1 MGEPDGFVLPGYGRR
16 SLSDVMPS
24 LMAALGVQGMV
35 NPLNIEPARCVC
47 LLLVDGLGSRQLAAH
62 PGDAPFLCSMN
73 AGHGPL
79 TVGFPSSTA
88 TSLTSL
94 GTGLPPGSHG
104 MVGISFQLASGELI
118 DALKWTEH
126 TGGQLVDLRE
136 RLPPELVQPTATVF
150 ERAAAAGV
158 DVRQVVPREFEDS
171 GLTRAALRGA
181 RFHGVYALG
190 DMAAEV
196 IDAMSAPG
204 PVFCYAYHAHLD
216 GLGHAYGPGSWPWRL
231 QLSMIDHLVTRIAE
245 HLQPGDLLAV
255 TGDHGM
261 VYVPPSRRV
270 DADTDDAL
278 RAGVRQ
284 LGGDA
289 RSRHVYA
296 APGAADDVADA
307 WRERLGDRASVL
319 TRDEAISQGWFGPA
333 VTEAVRPRIGD
344 VVAALRADNAVIRSH
359 AEPNLSRMPGQHG
372 SLTPDEQLVP
382 LLTLRN

>member
-1 MGEPDGFVLPGYGRR
+1 
-16 SLSDVMPS
+16 
-24 LMAALGVQGMV
+24 
-35 NPLNIEPARCVC
+35 
-47 LLLVDGLGSRQLAAH
+47 
-62 PGDAPFLCSMN
+62 
-73 AGHGPL
+73 
-79 TVGFPSSTA
+79 
-88 TSLTSL
+88 
-94 GTGLPPGSHG
+94 
-104 MVGISFQLASGELI
+104 
-118 DALKWTEH
+118 
-126 TGGQLVDLRE
+126 
-136 RLPPELVQPTATVF
+136 
-150 ERAAAAGV
+150 
-158 DVRQVVPREFEDS
+158 
-171 GLTRAALRGA
+171 
-181 RFHGVYALG
+181 
-190 DMAAEV
+190 
-196 IDAMSAPG
+196 
-204 PVFCYAYHAHLD
+204 
-216 GLGHAYGPGSWPWRL
+216 
-231 QLSMIDHLVTRIAE
+231 
-245 HLQPGDLLAV
+245 V